1 MHVLCFIL
9 FIIFSVKKKN
19 TLYYLL
25 VSFFMFYYTISKK
38 SMFHLL
44 VLDCSIWVVNL
55 NFFGCLAI
63 LDFLVSVKLVLNN
76 FIDCFGITKG
86 DGS

>member
-1 MHVLCFIL
+1 
-9 FIIFSVKKKN
+9 
-19 TLYYLL
+19 
-25 VSFFMFYYTISKK
+25 
-38 SMFHLL
+38 MFHLL

-86 DGS
+86 DGMLFGWSRTEFLEVEESFSQPNDFTGRQAV